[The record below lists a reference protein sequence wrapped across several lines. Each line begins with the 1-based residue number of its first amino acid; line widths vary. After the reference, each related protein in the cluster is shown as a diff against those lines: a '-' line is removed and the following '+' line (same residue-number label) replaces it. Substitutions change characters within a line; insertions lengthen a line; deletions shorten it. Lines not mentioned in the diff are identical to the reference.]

1 MNETYV
7 MLPAAGS
14 LTDFFAA
21 ISKLAS
27 EYQTQGNFVLI
38 GIALLILGSKFLIG
52 DDETKARGRKQVPY
66 IIIGAAI
73 IMAVSIGFAL
83 GIAAGAN
90 VITRITFS
98 KQTEQKVLYIFG
110 VIGMVIGTLCSLW
123 FVVKLFWK

>member
-1 MNETYV
+1 MD
-7 MLPAAGS
+7 LIKS
-14 LTDFFAA
+14 IFA
-21 ISKLAS
+21 IMVS
-27 EYQTQGNFVLI
+27 G
-38 GIALLILGSKFLIG
+38 
-52 DDETKARGRKQVPY
+52 
-66 IIIGAAI
+66 
-73 IMAVSIGFAL
+73 MAVSIGFAL

>member
-1 MNETYV
+1 M
-7 MLPAAGS
+7 
-14 LTDFFAA
+14 DFIKIIFA
-21 ISKLAS
+21 IMVS
-27 EYQTQGNFVLI
+27 G
-38 GIALLILGSKFLIG
+38 
-52 DDETKARGRKQVPY
+52 
-66 IIIGAAI
+66 
-73 IMAVSIGFAL
+73 MAVSIGFAL

>member
-1 MNETYV
+1 M
-7 MLPAAGS
+7 
-14 LTDFFAA
+14 DFIKIICA
-21 ISKLAS
+21 IMVS
-27 EYQTQGNFVLI
+27 G
-38 GIALLILGSKFLIG
+38 
-52 DDETKARGRKQVPY
+52 
-66 IIIGAAI
+66 
-73 IMAVSIGFAL
+73 MAVSIGFAL

>member
-1 MNETYV
+1 M
-7 MLPAAGS
+7 
-14 LTDFFAA
+14 DFMKIIFA
-21 ISKLAS
+21 IMVS
-27 EYQTQGNFVLI
+27 G
-38 GIALLILGSKFLIG
+38 
-52 DDETKARGRKQVPY
+52 
-66 IIIGAAI
+66 
-73 IMAVSIGFAL
+73 MAVSIGFAL

>member
-1 MNETYV
+1 ME
-7 MLPAAGS
+7 
-14 LTDFFAA
+14 F
-21 ISKLAS
+21 IK
-27 EYQTQGNFVLI
+27 
-38 GIALLILGSKFLIG
+38 
-52 DDETKARGRKQVPY
+52 
-66 IIIGAAI
+66 IIFTIMVSG
-73 IMAVSIGFAL
+73 MAVSIGFAL

>member
-1 MNETYV
+1 MV
-7 MLPAAGS
+7 SG
-14 LTDFFAA
+14 
-21 ISKLAS
+21 
-27 EYQTQGNFVLI
+27 
-38 GIALLILGSKFLIG
+38 
-52 DDETKARGRKQVPY
+52 
-66 IIIGAAI
+66 
-73 IMAVSIGFAL
+73 MAVSIGFAL